1 MCYLCIVKH
10 DNNSTVPPLV
20 GTPGGLFRV
29 LYKLRGGAE
38 VARQSHNLEH
48 VGSNPTPATNKAPSL
63 KRNDTHKGK
72 GLVGLKTHRSIKP
85 QGCDDVYWTQ
95 HDALF
100 TYLVGD
106 LCMIVKL
113 RVHSDLGHIEN
124 LDFLSRHAGIAW
136 RLYFCSE

>member
-10 DNNSTVPPLV
+10 DNNSIVPPLV

-48 VGSNPTPATNKAPSL
+48 VGSNPTPAT
-63 KRNDTHKGK
+63 
-72 GLVGLKTHRSIKP
+72 
-85 QGCDDVYWTQ
+85 
-95 HDALF
+95 
-100 TYLVGD
+100 
-106 LCMIVKL
+106 MIVKL
-113 RVHSDLGHIEN
+113 RVHSDLAYIEN